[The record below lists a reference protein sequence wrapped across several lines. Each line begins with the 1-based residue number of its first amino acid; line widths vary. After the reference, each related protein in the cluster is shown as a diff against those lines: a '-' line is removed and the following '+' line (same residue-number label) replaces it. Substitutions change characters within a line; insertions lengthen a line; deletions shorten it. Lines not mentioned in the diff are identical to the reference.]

1 MAFSIIQRKLFA
13 SRIPFIP
20 WPHFFLL
27 SSAWKN
33 RKLRSWNLPTFGPN
47 YNSADCIAHSSQDF
61 LWAASEKRLRLIHIF
76 HALFTLYAQI
86 LNAMNPPTVLHIC
99 VPDPCSGLPKSGL
112 HSPQSAVFCFVW
124 QFCIHCERD
133 KNNEHTK
140 GKLEWRK
147 KKQRNANKQL
157 STTADIAPSDPPTLT
172 SKPHSAHRFFCLYV
186 RATELRFSQVFVGL
200 DLCAPN
206 AYAYSRYCV

>member
-112 HSPQSAVFCFVW
+112 HSPQSAVRSPWLVRPQFAVLLLFFVS
-124 QFCIHCERD
+124 FGSFAFIAKEI
-133 KNNEHTK
+133 KIMNIPKANSNGE
-140 GKLEWRK
+140 K
-147 KKQRNANKQL
+147 K
-157 STTADIAPSDPPTLT
+157 IA
-172 SKPHSAHRFFCLYV
+172 KCQQ
-186 RATELRFSQVFVGL
+186 ATQHNCR
-200 DLCAPN
+200 
-206 AYAYSRYCV
+206 YSSF